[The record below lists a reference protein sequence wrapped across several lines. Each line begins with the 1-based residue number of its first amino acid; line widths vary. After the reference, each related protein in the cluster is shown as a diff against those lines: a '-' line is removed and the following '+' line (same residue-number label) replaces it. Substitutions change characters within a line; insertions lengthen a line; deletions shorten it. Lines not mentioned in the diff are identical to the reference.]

1 MVVSTTNSTANVSV
15 GKGVKGGYFFSAPAT
30 AENLA
35 AISGLSTF
43 STSVLT
49 ALTGGVNLG
58 YISEDGWVFGE
69 ERDSESHVDV
79 NGETIVTATTSK
91 TENIA
96 ATLVEMKAATLKEW
110 YGQDNVTDAEGL
122 ITAMHTADDADVR
135 IYVADLL
142 LRDGRRW
149 RSVVPQG
156 QVTEIGE
163 LTVASSELV
172 GRETTIT
179 ANAWTDSAG
188 KTYTIIDYIE
198 STETEAS
205 AG

>member
-1 MVVSTTNSTANVSV
+1 MAEATTNSTANVSV
-15 GKGVKGGYFFSAPAT
+15 GKGVQGGYFFSAPAT
-30 AENLA
+30 PTNLA
-35 AISGLSTF
+35 KIADLSNFETP
-43 STSVLT
+43 VLT
-49 ALTGGVNLG
+49 SLTDGAVLG
-58 YISEDGWVFGE
+58 YISEDGWVFAE

-79 NGETIVTATTSK
+79 NGETVVTATTSK
-91 TENIA
+91 TDTVA
-96 ATLVEMKAATLKEW
+96 ATLIEIKAATLKEW
-110 YGQDNVTDAEGL
+110 YGQSNVTDAKGL
-122 ITAMHTADDADVR
+122 ITAMHTADDAEVR

-142 LRDGRRW
+142 LRNGRRW
-149 RSVVPQG
+149 RSILPQG

-188 KTYTIIDYIE
+188 KTYTIIDYIQ